1 MKLTKLQLKQI
12 IKEELARTLKEAGG
26 YHVKMVPYG
35 GVKFYD
41 PEGNELELHPSE
53 LLEVLETKFPEALFA
68 IVNKA
73 ALESHR
79 EQSRFPYPDP
89 DWMIDYGFM
98 PGKGYEDL
106 LELYSTLKIVDE
118 NKGAKLT
125 KSQLKQIIKEEILK
139 VLNETVFDAIP
150 DVEKFSAEEMVPSLQ
165 KRPDLIGTKIYQL
178 NRARYAH
185 PDQAE
190 KIDQAL
196 EMLGWTEEAMNH
208 WSRNA

>member
-1 MKLTKLQLKQI
+1 MKLTKL
-12 IKEELARTLKEAGG
+12 
-26 YHVKMVPYG
+26 
-35 GVKFYD
+35 
-41 PEGNELELHPSE
+41 
-53 LLEVLETKFPEALFA
+53 
-68 IVNKA
+68 
-73 ALESHR
+73 
-79 EQSRFPYPDP
+79 
-89 DWMIDYGFM
+89 
-98 PGKGYEDL
+98 
-106 LELYSTLKIVDE
+106 
-118 NKGAKLT
+118 
-125 KSQLKQIIKEEILK
+125 QLKQIIKEEILK

-178 NRARYAH
+178 NRARYVH